1 MSIDDTV
8 LKLMFVG
15 NSLPA
20 SEKHRKII
28 SLWHLQFY
36 RFSATIHTESFCRPC
51 IVCVRLVL
59 EVLFETL
66 SDFLAL
72 YTAYMLCLFSPD
84 KSF

>member
-28 SLWHLQFY
+28 SLRHSTDLVPQY
-36 RFSATIHTESFCRPC
+36 TESFCRCC

-59 EVLFETL
+59 QVLFETL

-72 YTAYMLCLFSPD
+72 YTAYMLLFI
-84 KSF
+84 